1 MKTTTHILRRGN
13 RSTRPPSKIET
24 VTDGDIGDG
33 GLALLNKD
41 GEIVQVASR
50 AVTSSL
56 RSMVTRTRLTDGG
69 GFPDLLGLTS
79 ALSGEGVTFLC
90 RSLAVVL
97 ANDAGRR
104 VCIVDLNWAHPSD
117 MGDGAVPI
125 GIADVIRGTVPLEAA
140 VTPTGNPG
148 VSMLPA
154 GLTTVSERPVL
165 AGSAGLT
172 SVFSLL
178 SASYDHVLL
187 DLPAVRASSEALAL
201 AEQAGVLALVVRQGV
216 TPEGVVK
223 STLEELSG
231 IPVLGVILNR
241 ASSKVPSL
249 LLRRIPEA

>member
-13 RSTRPPSKIET
+13 RSTRPPSKLKT

-33 GLALLNKD
+33 GLALLSED

-50 AVTSSL
+50 AVTASL
-56 RSMVTRTRLTDGG
+56 RSMVARTRLSDGG

-97 ANDAGRR
+97 ANDAGKR
-104 VCIVDLNWAHPSD
+104 VCIADLNWARPSEF
-117 MGDGAVPI
+117 GGAGVSV

-140 VTPTGNPG
+140 VTATGNPG

-154 GLTTVSERPVL
+154 GLTSVSERPVL
-165 AGSAGLT
+165 AASSGLGAAL
-172 SVFSLL
+172 SLL

-187 DLPAVRASSEALAL
+187 DLPAVRASSEALTL
-201 AEQAGVLALVVRQGV
+201 AEQAGILAFVVRQGV

-223 STLEELSG
+223 STLDELSG

-241 ASSKVPSL
+241 ASSKVPSV